1 MESGGVIYDIIIIII
16 LLMLTVLGVIK
27 NECDFS

>member
-1 MESGGVIYDIIIIII
+1 LESGGVIYDIIIIII